1 MAGIVHQ
8 LEECTTASTS
18 LEHSPRAVG
27 GGLPASSSPLPLPLA
42 LNTDRGLSFSTLDT
56 QTDIS
61 VDPSH
66 NFVTFS
72 AKTFIELL
80 PLLSDEQLNFEIR
93 YNNEILKRNVDFKST
108 RKSSVN
114 KIAKIEALSKT
125 LSPVLIDKFEDTFT
139 SVKITLISPKNSI
152 SEAKQFL
159 DELKKTCGKAK
170 DIDEAE
176 EVFYDCPSSELE
188 LPVPVCVFDFIL
200 GEGLEVSDFT
210 RRGVAILES
219 RSRRANGVHI
229 TYQATNEI
237 RGVIACCLNAWCS
250 GELSVVSDEWPLRPE
265 FRHIAENNK

>member
-27 GGLPASSSPLPLPLA
+27 GGLPAFSSPLPLPLA

-72 AKTFIELL
+72 ANTCIELL

-93 YNNEILKRNVDFKST
+93 YNNEILKRNVDFKHT

-114 KIAKIEALSKT
+114 KIAKIEALSKN
-125 LSPVLIDKFEDTFT
+125 P
-139 SVKITLISPKNSI
+139 
-152 SEAKQFL
+152 
-159 DELKKTCGKAK
+159 
-170 DIDEAE
+170 
-176 EVFYDCPSSELE
+176 
-188 LPVPVCVFDFIL
+188 
-200 GEGLEVSDFT
+200 
-210 RRGVAILES
+210 
-219 RSRRANGVHI
+219 
-229 TYQATNEI
+229 
-237 RGVIACCLNAWCS
+237 
-250 GELSVVSDEWPLRPE
+250 
-265 FRHIAENNK
+265 